1 MLTDHEAARLVE
13 KLGLERKVR
22 LLTGAD
28 TWRTGRETA
37 LGLRAMTLS
46 DGPAG
51 VRGTAWDERLTSLL
65 LPSPTALAALWDE
78 TLVGEVGAVLAAE
91 ARRKGV
97 DVVLAPTLNLHRS
110 PLGGRHFEC
119 FSEDPWL
126 AGRVGAALVRGVQ
139 GGGVAATAKHF
150 VANDAETER
159 LTVDVRV
166 GERALREVYLAPFEA
181 AVAAGVWVVMSAYNR
196 VGGEAMAASGL
207 LREPLKAE
215 WGFDGVVVS
224 DWGAVR
230 EPLEG
235 AAGGLDLV
243 MPGPGGPWG
252 EALVA
257 AVREGRVP
265 ESAVDEKVTRLLR
278 LASRVGALEDS
289 GPSAPPPPPPGA
301 RAVARRVAASSAV
314 LLRNDG
320 TLPLRPGQ
328 LRTVAVIG
336 PHAVRPRVQGGGS
349 AEVFPERVVSP
360 LDGLRAA
367 LPGVRV
373 VAVPGPV
380 VSAEPVP
387 LDPPLA
393 RRPGTDEPGVRVR
406 MLDAAGGELYAE
418 DRLSGRIL
426 EPRLVAGA
434 HTVEVAAR
442 LVPEEAGVWTF
453 GVAGWGRMSLTVDG
467 EAVVEGV
474 FPRDTDDPT
483 AVHVKPPLRT
493 GRVRLAAGRPVEVAA
508 RRELGGDDGRAIMLC
523 AAPPEGDPAEAV
535 AHAARAAAA
544 ADAAVVVV
552 GTTEES
558 ESEGRD
564 RSTLELPGSQDALVR
579 AVLGAQPRTVVCV
592 NAGGPVELPWRG
604 QAPALLLTWFGG
616 QEAGAGLADVL
627 TGAAEPGGRL
637 PTTWPTSLAETP
649 VRETRPTGGRLVYE
663 EGLHLGYR
671 AWLRAGTEPAF
682 WFGHGLGYTR
692 WTYESMEVGPAGDGG
707 RFTVRVRVRNTGE
720 RAGREVVQVYLE
732 RPDSALERPVRW
744 LAGYAAVEAEPGA
757 AVEAVVRVGAR
768 AVEHWSVEEGGWRR
782 EPGVFTVR
790 AGCSAGDLRLTGTV
804 ETG

>member
-28 TWRTGRETA
+28 TWRTGAETA

-78 TLVGEVGAVLAAE
+78 ALVGEVGAVLAAE

-166 GERALREVYLAPFEA
+166 GERTLREVYLAPFEA
-181 AVAAGVWVVMSAYNR
+181 AVEAGVWVVMSAYNR
-196 VGGEAMAASGL
+196 VGGVAMAANGL

-235 AAGGLDLV
+235 AAGALDLV
-243 MPGPGGPWG
+243 MPGPDGPWG

-257 AVREGRVP
+257 AVREGRVS

-289 GPSAPPPPPPGA
+289 APLAPPPPPPGA

-320 TLPLRPGQ
+320 TLPLRPGR
-328 LRTVAVIG
+328 LRTVAVVG

-360 LDGLRAA
+360 LEGLRAA

-373 VAVPGPV
+373 VAVPGPAV
-380 VSAEPVP
+380 LEEPVP

-406 MLDAAGGELYAE
+406 MLDAAGGELYE
-418 DRLSGRIL
+418 EHRLSGRIL

-467 EAVVEGV
+467 RAVVEGV
-474 FPRDTDDPT
+474 F
-483 AVHVKPPLRT
+483 ART
-493 GRVRLAAGRPVEVAA
+493 RTTRRRCTSSRRCGRGGCGWRRGARWRWWPAGSWA
-508 RRELGGDDGRAIMLC
+508 
-523 AAPPEGDPAEAV
+523 
-535 AHAARAAAA
+535 
-544 ADAAVVVV
+544 
-552 GTTEES
+552 GT
-558 ESEGRD
+558 
-564 RSTLELPGSQDALVR
+564 
-579 AVLGAQPRTVVCV
+579 
-592 NAGGPVELPWRG
+592 
-604 QAPALLLTWFGG
+604 
-616 QEAGAGLADVL
+616 
-627 TGAAEPGGRL
+627 
-637 PTTWPTSLAETP
+637 
-649 VRETRPTGGRLVYE
+649 TGGRSCCARHRRR
-663 EGLHLGYR
+663 GTPPRRWQRRRGPRRRPTWRWWWPGRRRR
-671 AWLRAGTEPAF
+671 ASRRAGTAARWRCRAVRTHWCARCSAPSR
-682 WFGHGLGYTR
+682 TR
-692 WTYESMEVGPAGDGG
+692 WSASTRAARWNCPG
-707 RFTVRVRVRNTGE
+707 TE
-720 RAGREVVQVYLE
+720 RL
-732 RPDSALERPVRW
+732 
-744 LAGYAAVEAEPGA
+744 
-757 AVEAVVRVGAR
+757 
-768 AVEHWSVEEGGWRR
+768 RR
-782 EPGVFTVR
+782 S
-790 AGCSAGDLRLTGTV
+790 C
-804 ETG
+804 